1 MRYLIASDIHGALPA
16 AEALTTRFH
25 EEGADRL
32 LLLGDLLYHGPRNP
46 LPEGYAPAE
55 VAKLLNGYALQP
67 CVATATPRW
76 IRWCWTSPAWA
87 ITRWWWTQAPR

>member
-16 AEALTTRFH
+16 AEMLVARFR

-46 LPEGYAPAE
+46 LPEGYAPAQ
-55 VAKLLNGYALQP
+55 VAKLLNGWPIASRQ
-67 CVATATPRW
+67 CGATATPRW
-76 IRWCWTSPAWA
+76 IRWC
-87 ITRWWWTQAPR
+87 